1 MSVSIKKLSDDVFE
15 VTVAKTST
23 TTHTVTVTDQ
33 SLSDLSDSNVTKTQL
48 LEFSFRFL
56 LEREPNTSILSSFD
70 INVISRYFS
79 DYKDEVMAKASSN
92 LREAAARGGQI
103 ILITEERG
111 VSEVDF
117 ADAVITVPNVDPLLA
132 PILLAVPAQILAYLT
147 AVEKGTDV
155 DQPRNLAKS
164 VTVE

>member
-79 DYKDEVMAKASSN
+79 DYKDEVRRWCNESQN
-92 LREAAARGGQI
+92 QG
-103 ILITEERG
+103 
-111 VSEVDF
+111 
-117 ADAVITVPNVDPLLA
+117 LLS
-132 PILLAVPAQILAYLT
+132 L
-147 AVEKGTDV
+147 
-155 DQPRNLAKS
+155 
-164 VTVE
+164 